1 MKKLIAIVLGIALV
15 GGVVAAQ
22 DGSKGSKDKS
32 KKLDFT
38 LKDLDG
44 KSHKLSDLKDKYV
57 VLEWT
62 ESGCPAVRPHYSKK
76 NAKNI
81 QGIVKKYAD
90 KDVVWLAV
98 CSTARNTVQG
108 LKNFRSEFEVK
119 HPILTDFSGKVGK
132 LFGAKRT
139 PHMFVLKNGEVLY
152 QGAIDDRK
160 SGKNYVTAAL
170 DELIAGKAVSTP
182 RTRPY
187 G

>member
-1 MKKLIAIVLGIALV
+1 MKKLVALILGVALI

-22 DGSKGSKDKS
+22 DGSKDAKTEA

-44 KSHKLSDLKDKYV
+44 KAFTLADIKDKYV
-57 VLEWT
+57 VIEWT
-62 ESGCPAVRPHYSKK
+62 ESACPAVRPHYSKK
-76 NAKNI
+76 NSKNI
-81 QGIVKKYAD
+81 QGIVKRFKD
-90 KDVVWLAV
+90 KGVVWLAV
-98 CSTARNTVQG
+98 CSTSKNTVEG
-108 LKNFRSEFEVK
+108 LKKFRSEFDIK
-119 HPILTDFSGKVGK
+119 HPILTDFNGKVGK

-160 SGKNYVTAAL
+160 SGNNYVVQAL
-170 DELIAGKAVSTP
+170 DELMAGKAVSTP

>member
-1 MKKLIAIVLGIALV
+1 MKKLVALV
-15 GGVVAAQ
+15 IGVALIGGVVAAQ
-22 DGSKGSKDKS
+22 DGSKGAKTEA

-44 KSHKLSDLKDKYV
+44 KEHKLSDLKDKYV
-57 VLEWT
+57 VIEWT
-62 ESGCPAVRPHYSKK
+62 ESGCPAVRPHYNKK
-76 NAKNI
+76 NSKNI
-81 QGIVKKYAD
+81 QGIVQKYKD
-90 KDVVWLAV
+90 KGVVWLAV
-98 CSTARNTVQG
+98 CSTARNSIEG
-108 LKNFRSEFEVK
+108 LKKFRSEFDIK
-119 HPILTDFSGKVGK
+119 HPILTDFNGKVGK

-139 PHMFVLKNGEVLY
+139 PHMFVLKNGEVFY

-160 SGKNYVTAAL
+160 GGNNYVVKAL